1 MVEILV
7 TMIVSGILLL
17 AVYDGLT
24 ILNSGIARFEG
35 ADDCQQ
41 LNWLEHFEILEFRS
55 DSVRVDGAL
64 NVFYVCGEPV
74 DTLADYGL

>member
-41 LNWLEHFEILEFRS
+41 LNWLEHFEI
-55 DSVRVDGAL
+55 
-64 NVFYVCGEPV
+64 
-74 DTLADYGL
+74 